1 MARVLMVQGTM
12 SNAGK
17 SLLAAGLCRLFA
29 RRGYRVAPFKSQNM
43 ALNSFVTREG
53 LEIGRAQAMQAQACG
68 IEPSADMNPILLK
81 PTSDVGSQVIV
92 SGKPL
97 ANMRA
102 REYFQYKKTLIPQ
115 IMDAYQRLAAR
126 HDIIFVEGAGSP
138 AEINLKAEDI
148 VNMGLARMID
158 APVLLVGD
166 IDPGGVFAQLYGT
179 WALLP
184 EEERRRI
191 RGFVINKFR
200 GDRRLLDPGIAMLEK
215 KVGIPVLGVL
225 PYMDL
230 TIDDEDSL
238 SNKLRDGE
246 PDQIDIAVIRLPHM
260 ANFSDLTVF
269 EKREGVSLRYIK
281 SPDRLCRADL
291 VILPG
296 SKNTTAD
303 LKWIREVGLAAEI
316 QKFAKRGGLL
326 AGICGGYQMLGQ
338 RVSDPHGLEG
348 GGDCRGLGILPLK
361 TVLGKDKKLT
371 RVRGYFSDDLTGPW
385 SCLRGRSVEGYEI
398 HMGQTKLT
406 ERTAFFDE
414 QTNIEETAG
423 QTDSSQEGRQVSRQ
437 GWTYLEQIKTCS
449 SNDVDGADHLQMEG
463 MVLGSVLGT
472 YVHGIFDKTGNA
484 EVLLNTIAGR
494 KGLSRR
500 YKVRETAD
508 FARKQYDILADCLEQ
523 YMDIRQIEE
532 ILNL

>member
-12 SNAGK
+12 SNVGK
-17 SLLAAGLCRLFA
+17 SLLVAGLCRLFA

-68 IEPSADMNPILLK
+68 IEPSVDMNPILLK

-102 REYFQYKKTLIPQ
+102 RDYFQYKKTLVPR
-115 IMDAYQRLAAR
+115 IMNAYRRLAAG

-184 EEERRRI
+184 SEERRRI
-191 RGFVINKFR
+191 CGFVINKFR
-200 GDRRLLDPGIAMLEK
+200 GDQSLLDPGIAMLEE
-215 KVGIPVLGVL
+215 KVGIPVLGVI
-225 PYMDL
+225 PHMDL
-230 TIDDEDSL
+230 IIDEEDSL
-238 SNKLRDGE
+238 SNRLRDGQ
-246 PDQIDIAVIRLPHM
+246 PDAIDIAVIRLPHM
-260 ANFSDLTVF
+260 SNFSDFTVF
-269 EKREGVSLRYIK
+269 EGREGVSLRYIR
-281 SPDRLCRADL
+281 SADRLCRADL

-303 LKWIREVGLAAEI
+303 LEWMKEVGLAEEI
-316 QKFAKRGGLL
+316 RKFAERGGLV

-338 RVSDPHGLEG
+338 RVSDPQGLEG
-348 GGDCRGLGILPLK
+348 GGSCKGLGLFPHETLLERNK
-361 TVLGKDKKLT
+361 ELT
-371 RVRGYFSDDLTGPW
+371 QVEGHFSDDLPGFW
-385 SCLRGRSVEGYEI
+385 SCLRGRPLNGYEI
-398 HMGQTKLT
+398 HMGKTNLVDFPLKDRKKDWEDWVCLDQVQSTSLQGSIHGST
-406 ERTAFFDE
+406 EKDDLMKDDLRT
-414 QTNIEETAG
+414 
-423 QTDSSQEGRQVSRQ
+423 
-437 GWTYLEQIKTCS
+437 
-449 SNDVDGADHLQMEG
+449 EG
-463 MVLGSVLGT
+463 MILGSVLGT
-472 YVHGIFDKTGNA
+472 YVHGIFDGTGNA
-484 EVLLNTIAGR
+484 EALLNAIAEK
-494 KGLSRR
+494 KGLSQR
-500 YKVRETAD
+500 YEPREAAD
-508 FARKQYDILADCLEQ
+508 FAGKQFDILADCLQ
-523 YMDIRQIEE
+523 DHMDMRQIEK